1 LKYLLEAIKYVKDD
15 PVILEHLG
23 DIYKEL
29 GNYKE
34 ALKTWQEAMKYHEK
48 EEGVKER
55 LEKKIKDLNQLI
67 KN

>member
-1 LKYLLEAIKYVKDD
+1 MQYLLEAIKYVKDD

-34 ALKTWQEAMKYHEK
+34 ALQTWQEAMKYHEK
-48 EEGVKER
+48 EEGLKER
-55 LEKKIKDLNQLI
+55 LEKKIKEVQALI
-67 KN
+67 KK